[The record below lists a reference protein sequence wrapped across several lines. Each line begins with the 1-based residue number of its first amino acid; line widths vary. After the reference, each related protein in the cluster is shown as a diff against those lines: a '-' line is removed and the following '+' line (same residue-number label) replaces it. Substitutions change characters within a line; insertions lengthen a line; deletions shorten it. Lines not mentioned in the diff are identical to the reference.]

1 MRTTLLLAS
10 LGILAAA
17 EQPKPKPEL
26 STAARIALSAIVGES
41 KKLADQQKDLASQYE
56 AVKSEECQ
64 RVFGSQKCD
73 INGAGQLVLIPAPP
87 PEARK

>member
-1 MRTTLLLAS
+1 MRTIALLAS
-10 LGILAAA
+10 MGLLAAA

-26 STAARIALSAIVGES
+26 STAARIALGAIVSES

-73 INGAGQLVLIPAPP
+73 INGAGQLVLIAPP
-87 PEARK
+87 PAEVKK

>member
-1 MRTTLLLAS
+1 M
-10 LGILAAA
+10 GIAGAA

-26 STAARIALSAIVGES
+26 STAARIALGAIVGES
-41 KKLADQQKDLASQYE
+41 KKLADQQKDLAAQYE

-73 INGAGQLVLIPAPP
+73 INGAGQLVLVAPP
-87 PEARK
+87 QAEVKK

>member
-41 KKLADQQKDLASQYE
+41 KKLADQQKELASQYE

-87 PEARK
+87 PEAKK